1 MPFLG
6 IDHGPPVSS
15 GPGWNDPPPAALA
28 MANKPKAVPKT
39 VNAITSPITSPLGLA
54 EPSQS
59 QAPPMN
65 FGGHQQQGYYHQQQA
80 YGDQGSYGQVAA
92 PPPPMTMMQPQ
103 PQQPY
108 GVPQDP
114 MLLHDPKQQQQQQ
127 QGFQGYQGFQ
137 PAAQPTAAAP
147 PAPAPEPP
155 KPVVKGPIPAEH
167 QILKEVFD
175 TLKDKCL
182 ASASHPVREIIS

>member
-114 MLLHDPKQQQQQQ
+114 MQQQQQQ
-127 QGFQGYQGFQ
+127 DFQGYQGFQ